1 MGRQCIEHYR
11 SLCRQCVFSHEEL
24 VCKIAAD
31 PDSLDL
37 IVAAKT
43 YQDLLTIA
51 EKEKVLRKKLLDRV
65 NNMFVEER
73 KGFKEKIT

>member
-1 MGRQCIEHYR
+1 
-11 SLCRQCVFSHEEL
+11 VFSHEEL